1 MLLFCTNF
9 STFFLTAGQVP
20 AKASL
25 PLMAGQLPAGY
36 TVRRAGDCPAAAQSR
51 LRVPFRPVPAEDV
64 SPAVFPT
71 ADHAGRKGQFTAPR
85 LSGEFTRATA
95 LAANSNVRHFDISQT
110 SKRRPMK
117 PFVSPQKTFA
127 SRMNLRRNTPKQVL
141 GEFSACA

>member
-1 MLLFCTNF
+1 MLLFCNNS
-9 STFFLTAGQVP
+9 STFFLTVGQVS

-25 PLMAGQLPAGY
+25 PLMAGQFPVGY

-71 ADHAGRKGQFTAPR
+71 ADHAGREGQFTAPR

-95 LAANSNVRHFDISQT
+95 LAANSNSGHFDISQT
-110 SKRRPMK
+110 SIRRSAKR
-117 PFVSPQKTFA
+117 FVSPQKTFA
-127 SRMNLRRNTPKQVL
+127 SRLNLRRNTPKQGL